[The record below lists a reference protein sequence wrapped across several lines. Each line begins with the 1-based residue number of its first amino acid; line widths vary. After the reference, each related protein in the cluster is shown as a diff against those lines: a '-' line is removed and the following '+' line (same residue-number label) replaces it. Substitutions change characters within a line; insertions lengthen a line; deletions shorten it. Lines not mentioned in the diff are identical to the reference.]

1 MRASLVKV
9 VDIVEVRRPVLC
21 AGRCACLRFARLRFP
36 CSRCVYLLCVP
47 FLCMLE
53 LCALALPMLALRAP
67 VPLLCV
73 PALCTFVRRVVCL
86 CSARLHRA
94 ALAYI
99 VRRSST
105 SPTPHMPLPI
115 LSPIG
120 LLLLAYMHLP
130 AAAAWTLSAL

>member
-1 MRASLVKV
+1 MRVA
-9 VDIVEVRRPVLC
+9 
-21 AGRCACLRFARLRFP
+21 CACSVRLDRARFARQGRRHRGGA
-36 CSRCVYLLCVP
+36 SARALCWA
-47 FLCMLE
+47 LCMLAF
-53 LCALALPMLALRAP
+53 CALALPMLALRAP

-105 SPTPHMPLPI
+105 LPTPHMPLPI